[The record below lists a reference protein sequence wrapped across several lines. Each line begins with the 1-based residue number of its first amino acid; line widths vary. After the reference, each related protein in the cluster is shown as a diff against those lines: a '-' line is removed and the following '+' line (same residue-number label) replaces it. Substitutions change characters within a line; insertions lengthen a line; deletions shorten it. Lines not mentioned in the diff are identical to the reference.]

1 MVDTAAAADELTAAD
16 DPPTLGKAARNVA
29 FALIAGGML
38 LAALDSTIMATALP
52 TIVGDLGGGEHMT
65 WVVTAYLLTQ
75 TIATVLAGKFG
86 DLFGRKT
93 IFILSIIVFV
103 IASALAGAAQNMPW
117 LIGMR
122 AVQGLG
128 GGGLTVTAT
137 AMIGDIIPLRDRGKY
152 QGALGAVFGVTTVL
166 GPLLGGLFTDHLSW
180 RWVFYINVPIA
191 AVILVLSFRLL
202 PSTKA
207 VTRPVIDYLG
217 IAFVSAGSG
226 ALILATSWG
235 GTEYAWGSATIIG
248 LFVASVVLLAIFVM
262 VELRASDPVLP
273 MRLFRGNVFSISSVL
288 SFIVGFALL
297 GALTFLPTYLQY
309 CQGVSATV
317 SGVRTFPMVI
327 GLLIASIS
335 AGNVVSTTG
344 RYKPFPIVGAVVMGI
359 GLFLLSRLD
368 ANSSTLTSSVAMF
381 VLGVGIGLAMQV
393 LTIIVQN
400 TADYRDL
407 GVATSGVTF
416 FRTMGSSFGSSVF
429 GAIYANQLASH
440 LGKAVASSGADPKL
454 VTTPD
459 GVRSLP
465 GAQHSSVVGAY
476 ADSLQTV
483 FTYAIPVA
491 GLALVIAVFLKQV
504 PLRGLSQSGAT
515 DVGPGFAI
523 PDQRTSQE
531 QLEGQI
537 VRILKTGLPAV
548 APRLL
553 REAGGG
559 LDAVQMWILR
569 QVAIYQ
575 HQAEGGVA
583 DPVVIA
589 GRKRMPVGVIQPAI
603 DDAMQAGL
611 IASAEGGL
619 VLTDQGRAVFR
630 AVVRAIA
637 AWVRQ
642 QIERENE
649 APLTDAELE
658 QLRRI
663 ARRLALHEEEQISD
677 PVAAARS
684 LAADSS

>member
-1 MVDTAAAADELTAAD
+1 MVDTATADELATAD

-86 DLFGRKT
+86 DLFGRKS

-103 IASALAGAAQNMPW
+103 VASALAGAAQNMPW

-180 RWVFYINVPIA
+180 RWVFYINVPVA

-207 VTRPVIDYLG
+207 VARPVIDYLG

-235 GTEYAWGSATIIG
+235 GTQYAWGSATIIG

-297 GALTFLPTYLQY
+297 GAMTFLPTYLQY

-344 RYKPFPIVGAVVMGI
+344 RYKPFPIVGAVVMGV

-459 GVRSLP
+459 GVRGLP
-465 GAQHSSVVGAY
+465 AAQHSSVVGAY

-483 FTYAIPVA
+483 FSYAIPVA
-491 GLALVIAVFLKQV
+491 GVALVVALFLKQV
-504 PLRGLSQSGAT
+504 PLRGLSQSGAA
-515 DVGPGFAI
+515 DVGQGFAI

-531 QLEGQI
+531 QLEGQF
-537 VRILKTGLPAV
+537 VRILKTDFPAV

-553 REAGGG
+553 REAGSGM
-559 LDAVQMWILR
+559 DAVQMWIVR

-589 GRKRMPVGVIQPAI
+589 GTKRMPVGVIQPAI
-603 DDAMQAGL
+603 DDATQAGL
-611 IASAEGGL
+611 IAAAEGGL
-619 VLTDQGRAVFR
+619 VLTDQGRTAFR
-630 AVVRAIA
+630 AVIRAILT
-637 AWVRQ
+637 WVRQ

-684 LAADSS
+684 LAAGSS

>member
-1 MVDTAAAADELTAAD
+1 MVDTAAAELGTAD
-16 DPPTLGKAARNVA
+16 DPPALGKAARNIA
-29 FALIAGGML
+29 FALIIGGML

-52 TIVGDLGGGEHMT
+52 TIVGDLGGGDHMT
-65 WVVTAYLLTQ
+65 WVVTAYLLTE

-103 IASALAGAAQNMPW
+103 VASALAGAAQNMGW
-117 LIGMR
+117 LIAMR
-122 AVQGLG
+122 AVQGIG

-137 AMIGDIIPLRDRGKY
+137 AMIADIIPLRDRGKY

-191 AVILVLSFRLL
+191 AIILVLSFRLL
-202 PSTKA
+202 PATKA
-207 VTRPVIDYLG
+207 ADRPVIDYLG

-235 GTEYAWGSATIIG
+235 GTQFAWGSPTIIG
-248 LFVASVVLLAIFVM
+248 LFVAAVVLLAAFVA

-273 MRLFRGNVFSISSVL
+273 MRLFRGSVFSISSTL

-297 GALTFLPTYLQY
+297 GAMTFLPTYLQY

-344 RYKPFPIVGAVVMGI
+344 KYKQFPIAGAVVMGV

-368 ANSSTLTSSVAMF
+368 AHSSTLVTSVAMF

-440 LGKAVASSGADPKL
+440 LGQAIASSGADPKL

-459 GVRSLP
+459 GVKRLP
-465 GAQHSSVVGAY
+465 PAQHATIVGAY
-476 ADSLQTV
+476 SDTLQTV
-483 FTYAIPVA
+483 FSYAIPVA
-491 GLALVIAVFLKQV
+491 GVALLVALFLKQV
-504 PLRGLSQSGAT
+504 PLRGLTQSGAA
-515 DVGPGFAI
+515 DVGHGFGI
-523 PDQRTSQE
+523 PDQRSSQE

-537 VRILKTGLPAV
+537 VRLLRTEFPAA

-553 REAGGG
+553 REAGSGM
-559 LDAVQMWILR
+559 DAVQMWIVR

-575 HQAEGGVA
+575 HQAEDRVA
-583 DPVVIA
+583 DPVLIA

-603 DDAMQAGL
+603 DDGVQAGL
-611 IASAEGGL
+611 IDEVEGGL
-619 VLTDQGRAVFR
+619 MLSDDGWTAFR
-630 AVVRAIA
+630 TVVRAIA
-637 AWVRQ
+637 GWVRQ
-642 QIERENE
+642 QIERENG

-658 QLRRI
+658 QLRHI
-663 ARRLALHEEEQISD
+663 ARRLALHEEEQVSD
-677 PVAAARS
+677 PVAAVRS
-684 LAADSS
+684 LAAETP

>member
-1 MVDTAAAADELTAAD
+1 VSSSAQTPEAQQQRVRVIF
-16 DPPTLGKAARNVA
+16 G
-29 FALIAGGML
+29 ALILVFL
-38 LAALDSTIMATALP
+38 LASLDQTIVSTALP

-86 DLFGRKT
+86 DLFGRKS

-207 VTRPVIDYLG
+207 VARPVIDYLG

-235 GTEYAWGSATIIG
+235 GTQYAWGSATIIG

-459 GVRSLP
+459 GVRGLP
-465 GAQHSSVVGAY
+465 AAQHSSVVGAY

-483 FTYAIPVA
+483 FSYAIPVA
-491 GLALVIAVFLKQV
+491 GVALVVALFLKQV
-504 PLRGLSQSGAT
+504 PLRGLSQSGAA
-515 DVGPGFAI
+515 DVGQGFAI

-531 QLEGQI
+531 QLEGQF
-537 VRILKTGLPAV
+537 VRILKTDFPAV

-553 REAGGG
+553 REAGSGM
-559 LDAVQMWILR
+559 DAVQMWIVR

-589 GRKRMPVGVIQPAI
+589 GTKRMPVGVIQPAI
-603 DDAMQAGL
+603 DDATQAGL
-611 IASAEGGL
+611 IAAAEGGL
-619 VLTDQGRAVFR
+619 VLTDQGRTAFR
-630 AVVRAIA
+630 AVIRAILT
-637 AWVRQ
+637 WVRQ

-684 LAADSS
+684 LAAGSS

>member
-1 MVDTAAAADELTAAD
+1 MVDTAAAADELVAAD

-86 DLFGRKT
+86 DLFGRKS

-191 AVILVLSFRLL
+191 AIILVLSFRLL

-207 VTRPVIDYLG
+207 VDRPVIDYLG

-235 GTEYAWGSATIIG
+235 GTQYAWGSPTIIG
-248 LFVASVVLLAIFVM
+248 LFVASVVLLVIFVL
-262 VELRASDPVLP
+262 V
-273 MRLFRGNVFSISSVL
+273 
-288 SFIVGFALL
+288 IVGFALL

-309 CQGVSATV
+309 CQGVSATI

-344 RYKPFPIVGAVVMGI
+344 KYKPFPIVGAVVMGI

-429 GAIYANQLASH
+429 GAIYANQLTSH

-459 GVRSLP
+459 GVRGLP
-465 GAQHSSVVGAY
+465 AAQHSSIVGAY

-483 FTYAIPVA
+483 FSYAIPVA
-491 GLALVIAVFLKQV
+491 GVALVVAVFLKQV
-504 PLRGLSQSGAT
+504 PLRGLSQSGAA

-531 QLEGQI
+531 QLEGQF
-537 VRILKTGLPAV
+537 VRILKTEFPAV

-553 REAGGG
+553 REAGSGM
-559 LDAVQMWILR
+559 DAVQMWIVR
-569 QVAIYQ
+569 QVAIHQ
-575 HQAEGGVA
+575 HQAEDGVA

-603 DDAMQAGL
+603 DDATQAGL
-611 IASAEGGL
+611 IAAVEGGL
-619 VLTDQGRAVFR
+619 VLTDQGRAAFR
-630 AVVRAIA
+630 AVVRAISM
-637 AWVRQ
+637 WVRQ

-677 PVAAARS
+677 PVAAVRS
-684 LAADSS
+684 LAADSANPP

>member
-1 MVDTAAAADELTAAD
+1 MVDTAAAELGTAD
-16 DPPTLGKAARNVA
+16 DPPALGKAARNIA
-29 FALIAGGML
+29 FALIIGGML

-52 TIVGDLGGGEHMT
+52 TIVGDLGGGDHMT
-65 WVVTAYLLTQ
+65 WVVTAYLLTE

-103 IASALAGAAQNMPW
+103 VASALAGAAQNMGW
-117 LIGMR
+117 LIAMR
-122 AVQGLG
+122 AVQGIG

-137 AMIGDIIPLRDRGKY
+137 AMIADIIPLRDRGKY

-166 GPLLGGLFTDHLSW
+166 GPLLGGVFTDHLSW

-191 AVILVLSFRLL
+191 AIILVLSFRLL
-202 PSTKA
+202 PATKA
-207 VTRPVIDYLG
+207 ADRPVIDYLG

-235 GTEYAWGSATIIG
+235 GTQYAWGSPTIIG
-248 LFVASVVLLAIFVM
+248 LFVAAVVLLAVFVA

-273 MRLFRGNVFSISSVL
+273 MRLFRGSVFSISSTL
-288 SFIVGFALL
+288 PFIVGFALL
-297 GALTFLPTYLQY
+297 GAMTFLPTYLQY

-344 RYKPFPIVGAVVMGI
+344 KYKQFPIAGAVVMGV

-368 ANSSTLTSSVAMF
+368 AHSSTLVTSVAMF

-440 LGKAVASSGADPKL
+440 LGQAIASSGADPKL

-459 GVRSLP
+459 GVKRLP
-465 GAQHSSVVGAY
+465 PAQHATIVGAY
-476 ADSLQTV
+476 SDTLQTV
-483 FTYAIPVA
+483 FSYAIPVA
-491 GLALVIAVFLKQV
+491 GVALLVALFLKQV
-504 PLRGLSQSGAT
+504 PLRGLTQSGAA
-515 DVGPGFAI
+515 DVGHGFGI
-523 PDQRTSQE
+523 PDQRSSQE

-537 VRILKTGLPAV
+537 VRLLRTEFPAA

-553 REAGGG
+553 REAGSGM
-559 LDAVQMWILR
+559 DAVQMWIVR

-575 HQAEGGVA
+575 HQAEDRVA
-583 DPVVIA
+583 DPVLIA

-603 DDAMQAGL
+603 DDGVQAGL
-611 IASAEGGL
+611 IDEVEGGL
-619 VLTDQGRAVFR
+619 MLSDDGWTAFR
-630 AVVRAIA
+630 TVVRAIA
-637 AWVRQ
+637 GWVRQ
-642 QIERENE
+642 QIERENG

-663 ARRLALHEEEQISD
+663 ARRLALHEEEQVSD
-677 PVAAARS
+677 PVAAVRS
-684 LAADSS
+684 LAAETP